1 MTVNSNAFA
10 TTTAG
15 LTALAAATGNNKLAV
30 GIATVGAVAS
40 IIRKVN
46 AGLTAGSQL
55 PLGQLP
61 SQAGWAGG
69 EIDWRV
75 TLSLPSA
82 TSYTSSPVL
91 SPLVDS
97 GNKLIFPYT
106 PTVNV
111 THSASYNTLD
121 TVHSNYPFLAYEH
134 SRVEQISITAEFYNE
149 NSRDAEYWVAAVHY
163 FRSVT
168 KMSFGS
174 ETADA
179 GQPPPIVKLNG
190 YGDFVFKDIPVV
202 VKSFTLDLPKDV
214 DYISAKVGGQRDE
227 LDFGDAKWGG
237 KSSYAPVKS
246 TMNIVLMP
254 IYSRTQVRKFNLG
267 SFVRGDYVLG
277 TQPGNGYL

>member
-1 MTVNSNAFA
+1 
-10 TTTAG
+10 
-15 LTALAAATGNNKLAV
+15 
-30 GIATVGAVAS
+30 VGAVAS

-61 SQAGWAGG
+61 SQAAWGG
-69 EIDWRV
+69 GDLDWRV

-82 TSYTSSPVL
+82 TNYAVSTIL
-91 SPLVDS
+91 QPLVDS

-106 PTVNV
+106 PTINM

-134 SRVEQISITAEFYNE
+134 SRVEQISITADFYCE
-149 NSRDAEYWVAAVHY
+149 NSVDAEYWVAAVHY

-174 ETADA
+174 TTGDA

-214 DYISAKVGGQRDE
+214 DYISAMIPAPDPN
-227 LDFGDAKWGG
+227 DF
-237 KSSYAPVKS
+237 SSSGNKQSMAPVKS

-277 TQPGNGYL
+277 SQPGNNYL

>member
-61 SQAGWAGG
+61 SQAAWGAGDL
-69 EIDWRV
+69 DWRV

-82 TSYTSSPVL
+82 TNYRTSTVL
-91 SPLVDS
+91 YPLVES

-106 PTVNV
+106 PTVNM
-111 THSASYNTLD
+111 THSAYYNTLD
-121 TVHSNYPFLAYEH
+121 TVHSNYPFLAYEN
-134 SRVEQISITAEFYNE
+134 SKVEQISITADFYNE
-149 NSRDAEYWVAAVHY
+149 NSKDAEYWVAAVHY
-163 FRSVT
+163 LRSVT

-190 YGDFVFKDIPVV
+190 YGDFVFKDVPVV

-214 DYISAKVGGQRDE
+214 DYISTMIPAPDPNDGVGSGHKQ
-227 LDFGDAKWGG
+227 
-237 KSSYAPVKS
+237 SMAPVKS

-277 TQPGNGYL
+277 SQTGTGYL

>member
-15 LTALAAATGNNKLAV
+15 LTALAAATGNNKLAA

-55 PLGQLP
+55 PLGHLP
-61 SQAGWAGG
+61 TQAAWGG
-69 EIDWRV
+69 GDLDWRV
-75 TLSLPSA
+75 TLSLPSIFD
-82 TSYTSSPVL
+82 YQLSSL
-91 SPLVDS
+91 LQPLVNS

-106 PTVNV
+106 PTINM

-134 SRVEQISITAEFYNE
+134 SRVEQISITADFYCE
-149 NSRDAEYWVAAVHY
+149 NSVDAEYWVSAVHY
-163 FRSVT
+163 LRSVT

-174 ETADA
+174 ETSNA

-190 YGDFVFKDIPVV
+190 YGDFVFKDVPVV

-214 DYISAKVGGQRDE
+214 DYISTSIPAPDP
-227 LDFGDAKWGG
+227 LDYSTGNKQ
-237 KSSYAPVKS
+237 SMAPVKS

-254 IYSRTQVRKFNLG
+254 IYSRTQVRNFSLS
-267 SFVRGDYVLG
+267 SFVQGDYVVG
-277 TQPGNGYL
+277 DIAGKGYL

>member
-15 LTALAAATGNNKLAV
+15 LTVLAAATGNNKLAV

-61 SQAGWAGG
+61 SQAGWSGG

-82 TSYTSSPVL
+82 TTYTKSPVL

-106 PTVNV
+106 PTVNI

-134 SRVEQISITAEFYNE
+134 SRVEQISITADFYNE
-149 NSRDAEYWVAAVHY
+149 SSRDAEYWLAAVHY

-214 DYISAKVGGQRDE
+214 DYISAKVGGQRFD
-227 LDFGDAKWGG
+227 DAKYGG

-277 TQPGNGYL
+277 TQPGTGYL

>member
-55 PLGQLP
+55 PLGHLP
-61 SQAGWAGG
+61 SQAAWSGG
-69 EIDWRV
+69 DLDWRV

-82 TSYTSSPVL
+82 TNYNISTVL
-91 SPLVDS
+91 YPLVES

-106 PTVNV
+106 PTINM

-134 SRVEQISITAEFYNE
+134 SRVEQISITADFYCE
-149 NSRDAEYWVAAVHY
+149 NSKDAEYWVAAVHY

-174 ETADA
+174 TTGDA

-190 YGDFVFKDIPVV
+190 YGDFVFKDVPVV

-214 DYISAKVGGQRDE
+214 DYISAMIPAPDPS
-227 LDFGDAKWGG
+227 DF
-237 KSSYAPVKS
+237 SSPGNAQSMAPVKS

-254 IYSRTQVRKFNLG
+254 IYSRTQVRNFSLG

-277 TQPGNGYL
+277 TESGKGYL